1 MRFAFN
7 KKLSVSRLVSTPD
20 NKKESYEPVGE
31 IRGSIMSIK
40 AEDTLLSDGN
50 PAGMLKLY
58 TEEHSDVKKTDKLE
72 CEGEAY
78 IVKAIRK
85 LERGALTRIEAI
97 IYKTNN

>member
-7 KKLSVSRLVSTPD
+7 KTLVVYRLVSTPD
-20 NKKESYEPVGE
+20 KKKEIYELLGE
-31 IRGSIMSIK
+31 IQGSIMSIK
-40 AEDTLLSDGN
+40 AEDTLLSEGN
-50 PAGMLKLY
+50 PADMLKLY
-58 TEEHSDVKKTDKLE
+58 TESHSDIRETDRLE
-72 CEGEAY
+72 CGGETY

>member
-7 KKLSVSRLVSTPD
+7 KTLLVSRLVSTPD
-20 NKKESYEPVGE
+20 KKKESYELLGE
-31 IRGSIMSIK
+31 IQGSIMSIK
-40 AEDTLLSDGN
+40 AEDTLLSEGN
-50 PAGMLKLY
+50 PADMLKLY
-58 TEEHSDVKKTDKLE
+58 TESHSDIKETDKLE
-72 CEGEAY
+72 CEGETY